1 LRKKQVR
8 RWVID
13 ILANYSEIP
22 PQILTLLQEIGR
34 AGDQA
39 SQSVYVVG
47 GFVRDFLLGR
57 ENLDLDIVVEG
68 DAISFA
74 RHLAEAWGGTFQ
86 AHHQFGTGTLT
97 RPDGFKIDF
106 VSARRETY
114 ERPGALPFIES
125 GTIEDDLRRR
135 DFSMNALAIQL
146 NPDAFGNLV
155 DCTDG
160 LRDLRAGHI
169 RALDDLSF
177 MDDPTRIFRAIRYE
191 GRYGFQIVE
200 SDQML
205 IREAIHQNALDL
217 ISGERI
223 RNEIDRI
230 LSEAAT
236 PKMIRRMLEFD
247 LFRAIHPAW
256 EVPQNFDAL
265 WNAAHRAMD
274 WAAKHLTADKID
286 ATVMLWMT
294 LFGTATLVY
303 AIEAI
308 TDRLVLAHQL
318 QKLFR
323 VGSEFQR
330 DLEDSVCSENLRGAF
345 ENHGISLSQN
355 VSIKSES
362 GKWLITDKDNKQTYA
377 IRKEKGQLNIYQIQT
392 KLVAPNRLRKTLDAL
407 SLASRP
413 SEVYQLLKPY
423 PLEALVFALTQL
435 DQPDW
440 RVAKIRNYLIDWKG
454 VQPLINGDDLIQWG
468 LKPSPAFAE
477 LLWKAFAAQL
487 DGDIFTKQEA
497 YQFLTHI

>member
-1 LRKKQVR
+1 
-8 RWVID
+8 
-13 ILANYSEIP
+13 
-22 PQILTLLQEIGR
+22 
-34 AGDQA
+34 
-39 SQSVYVVG
+39 
-47 GFVRDFLLGR
+47 
-57 ENLDLDIVVEG
+57 
-68 DAISFA
+68 
-74 RHLAEAWGGTFQ
+74 
-86 AHHQFGTGTLT
+86 
-97 RPDGFKIDF
+97 
-106 VSARRETY
+106 
-114 ERPGALPFIES
+114 
-125 GTIEDDLRRR
+125 
-135 DFSMNALAIQL
+135 
-146 NPDAFGNLV
+146 
-155 DCTDG
+155 
-160 LRDLRAGHI
+160 
-169 RALDDLSF
+169 
-177 MDDPTRIFRAIRYE
+177 
-191 GRYGFQIVE
+191 
-200 SDQML
+200 ML
-205 IREAIHQNALDL
+205 IREAIHQSALDL

-247 LFRAIHPAW
+247 IFRAIHPDW
-256 EVPQNFDAL
+256 NIPHDFDAL
-265 WNAAHRAMD
+265 WNAAHRAVD
-274 WAAKHLTADKID
+274 WAAKHLVADKID

-330 DLEDSVCSENLRGAF
+330 DLEDRVWSEDLRRAF
-345 ENHGISLSQN
+345 ENNGISLSQN
-355 VSIKSES
+355 VTIKSES
-362 GKWLITDKDNKQTYA
+362 GKWLITDKDNKQAYA

-423 PLEALVFALTQL
+423 PPEALVFALTQP

-440 RVAKIRNYLIDWKG
+440 RVSKIRNYLIDWKG
-454 VQPLINGDDLIQWG
+454 VQPLINGDDLIQLG

-477 LLWKAFAAQL
+477 LLWKAFVAQL
-487 DGDIFTKQEA
+487 DGDILTKQEA

>member
-1 LRKKQVR
+1 M
-8 RWVID
+8 ID
-13 ILANYSEIP
+13 NLKNHSKIL
-22 PQILTLLQEIGR
+22 PQILTLLQAIGQ
-34 AGDQA
+34 AGEQA
-39 SQSVYVVG
+39 ARPVYVVG
-47 GFVRDFLLGR
+47 GFVRDLLLGR

-68 DAISFA
+68 DAIRFA

-106 VSARRETY
+106 VTARRETY
-114 ERPGALPFIES
+114 ERPGALPFVES

-160 LRDLRAGHI
+160 LRDLRAGLLRTLHD
-169 RALDDLSF
+169 RSF

-191 GRYGFQIVE
+191 GRYEFQIVD

-205 IREAIHQNALDL
+205 IREAIHQSALDL

-230 LSEAAT
+230 LLEGAA

-256 EVPQNFDAL
+256 EVPQDFDAL

-274 WAAKHLTADKID
+274 WAAKHLVADKID

-294 LFGTATLVY
+294 VLGTATPVY
-303 AIEAI
+303 VIEAI

-323 VGSEFQR
+323 IESEFQR
-330 DLEDSVCSENLRGAF
+330 DLEDRVCSEDLRRAF

-355 VSIKSES
+355 VTIKAES
-362 GKWLITDKDNKQTYA
+362 GKWLITDKEKEQAYA
-377 IRKEKGQLNIYQIQT
+377 IRKEKRQLNIYQIQT

-407 SLASRP
+407 SPASRP

-423 PLEALVFALTQL
+423 PLEALVFALTQP

-440 RVAKIRNYLIDWKG
+440 RVAKIRNYLIDLKD
-454 VQPLINGDDLIQWG
+454 VQPLINGDDLIQLG
-468 LKPSPAFAE
+468 LKPSPAFA
-477 LLWKAFAAQL
+477 
-487 DGDIFTKQEA
+487 
-497 YQFLTHI
+497 